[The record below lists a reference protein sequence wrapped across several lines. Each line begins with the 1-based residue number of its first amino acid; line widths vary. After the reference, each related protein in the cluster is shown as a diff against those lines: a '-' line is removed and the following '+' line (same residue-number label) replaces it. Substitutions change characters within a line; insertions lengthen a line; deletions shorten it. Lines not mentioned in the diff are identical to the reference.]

1 LWYMHLR
8 GDSAAAV
15 LAFSSHPNDFPT
27 PARGFRSDS
36 EYAVGVSLLT
46 WCGRNL
52 RVMAACF
59 QNFVTSVKLKPRT
72 FIAGTTMSN
81 DSSPLVRTGVLICST
96 LDSISIRL

>member
-1 LWYMHLR
+1 MADYTAKTGGESYRSHWTSRYKVLWYMHLR

-59 QNFVTSVKLKPRT
+59 SELRYFHEVEAAHFHCGNNHVE
-72 FIAGTTMSN
+72 
-81 DSSPLVRTGVLICST
+81 
-96 LDSISIRL
+96 